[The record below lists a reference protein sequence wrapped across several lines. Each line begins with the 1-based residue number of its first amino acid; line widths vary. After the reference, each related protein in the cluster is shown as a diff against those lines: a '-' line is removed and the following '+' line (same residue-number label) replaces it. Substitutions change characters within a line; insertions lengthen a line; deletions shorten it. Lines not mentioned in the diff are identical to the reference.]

1 MIWILKI
8 NFIISTILLL
18 DCRRQFFPN
27 GINEP
32 SIVVDMMP
40 LAITTPH
47 YDSIEY
53 DCQIIA
59 LPYKRRLTTMFIILP
74 NNSSRQRL
82 REFQASMS
90 ADKIDD
96 MISKMEYK
104 ISVISIPKMHMISTL
119 NLKTVFEEMGVHT
132 LFRRGQG
139 DLSLMSSDAGASDYS
154 LSNVAPYA
162 AAPKMQ
168 DRTML
173 LPYPGFQQD
182 SDDRFIFSR
191 VGAGD
196 VTNATKTRKVRSAV
210 TYKASSEF
218 HQSKEPLRLKD
229 LVLGKRITKSYPR
242 KKTVSRGR
250 RQAPIE
256 SDRDA
261 GIRSLMNLDAL
272 RSLSRRNP
280 LRNPGLFA
288 DEIIHKI
295 DLTINEKGTEGGAVT
310 YTTAVRTANVVF
322 RADTPFM
329 FIIRHDDTK
338 LPLFYGSVFE
348 PTSD

>member
-1 MIWILKI
+1 
-8 NFIISTILLL
+8 
-18 DCRRQFFPN
+18 
-27 GINEP
+27 
-32 SIVVDMMP
+32 MMP

-47 YDSIEY
+47 YDSVEY

-74 NNSSRQRL
+74 NNSNRQRL
-82 REFQASMS
+82 REFQANMS
-90 ADKIDD
+90 ADKIDE
-96 MISKMEYK
+96 MIAKMEYK

-119 NLKTVFEEMGVHT
+119 NLKTVFDEMGVHT
-132 LFRRGQG
+132 LFRQGQS
-139 DLSLMSSDAGASDYS
+139 DLSLISSGIEAIQNDEPQVTAWNP
-154 LSNVAPYA
+154 LP
-162 AAPKMQ
+162 
-168 DRTML
+168 
-173 LPYPGFQQD
+173 PYPGFQKD
-182 SDDRFIFSR
+182 SEDVFIFSR
-191 VGAGD
+191 TGAENGA
-196 VTNATKTRKVRSAV
+196 NSTKSRKVRSAV

-218 HQSKEPLRLKD
+218 HQSQEPLRLKD

-250 RQAPIE
+250 RQTSIA
-256 SDRDA
+256 SDTNEA
-261 GIRSLMNLDAL
+261 IASLMELDAL
-272 RSLSRRNP
+272 RSSSHRNR
-280 LRNPGLFA
+280 LQNPGLFA

-310 YTTAVRTANVVF
+310 YTTAVRTANVIF

-329 FIIRHDDTK
+329 FLIRHDDTK

>member
-1 MIWILKI
+1 M
-8 NFIISTILLL
+8 L
-18 DCRRQFFPN
+18 DCRRPFYPN
-27 GINEP
+27 GINGP

-90 ADKIDD
+90 ADKIDE

-119 NLKTVFEEMGVHT
+119 NLRTVFEEMGVNT

-139 DLSLMSSDAGASDYS
+139 DLSLMSSDVGASGYS
-154 LSNVAPYA
+154 PLNVAPYA
-162 AAPKMQ
+162 AAPVATYAAAPIMQ

-182 SDDRFIFSR
+182 SDERFIFSR
-191 VGAGD
+191 IAAGD
-196 VTNATKTRKVRSAV
+196 AGNATKTRKTRSAV

-250 RQAPIE
+250 RQAPTE

-272 RSLSRRNP
+272 RSYSRRNP

-322 RADTPFM
+322 RAETPFM